1 MTYPSPFHTTVLY
14 NGKPVFCTCS
24 TNLTEGLAS
33 CTPLAVG
40 IFCSTRELV
49 TGLLDLW
56 ETSQQ
61 SQEQFH
67 AQPSVTQ
74 LLSGEPS
81 PRFDDVGHNVLR
93 CRADTLGTN
102 PNFTE
107 GSQNI

>member
-1 MTYPSPFHTTVLY
+1 MHTTSSWDFLLHTGTSDGGCLTF
-14 NGKPVFCTCS
+14 GK
-24 TNLTEGLAS
+24 
-33 CTPLAVG
+33 
-40 IFCSTRELV
+40 
-49 TGLLDLW
+49 
-56 ETSQQ
+56 TSQQ

-67 AQPSVTQ
+67 AQPSVTP

-93 CRADTLGTN
+93 FRADTLGTN